1 MCGCRLHSAP
11 PLAAPPLAPPLPLA
25 ATLPAEIRGSREGWA
40 KRVYCKGLV
49 TRCCIFIRFSS
60 LVIICFVKSFHELN
74 IRFFGPAVAPAQLPN
89 EATGTS
95 SPSAPSRPLA
105 SHSNISAKVREAG
118 TLPRS
123 PRSSWRAATPEAP
136 QDWPSGTDSMLFFA
150 ARARAHATLNRRLAL
165 SARIGERWC

>member
-1 MCGCRLHSAP
+1 MASDRQFLVQ
-11 PLAAPPLAPPLPLA
+11 PLALRTP
-25 ATLPAEIRGSREGWA
+25 IRKQVFAHNQRA
-40 KRVYCKGLV
+40 
-49 TRCCIFIRFSS
+49 
-60 LVIICFVKSFHELN
+60 
-74 IRFFGPAVAPAQLPN
+74 
-89 EATGTS
+89 
-95 SPSAPSRPLA
+95 SRPLA
-105 SHSNISAKVREAG
+105 SHSKISAKVREAG